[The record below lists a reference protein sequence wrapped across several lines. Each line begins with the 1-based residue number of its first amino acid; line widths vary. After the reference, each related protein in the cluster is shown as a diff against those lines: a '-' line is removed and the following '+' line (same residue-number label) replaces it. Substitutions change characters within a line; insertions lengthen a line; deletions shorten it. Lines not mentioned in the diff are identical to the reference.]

1 MPQDHAFVNCPYCPT
16 TFPVIAPDLNRRIRS
31 VQATKLWITAHGA
44 RNNSVACPN
53 CHRRCWLSWTY
64 EPALP
69 SALVV
74 TTPLQVR
81 ALRFPFLTASRT
93 PDTPRPPET
102 RPGLER

>member
-1 MPQDHAFVNCPYCPT
+1 MPQDRAFVSCPYCPA

-64 EPALP
+64 EHAQP
-69 SALVV
+69 SPPVV
-74 TTPLQVR
+74 TTPLLLP
-81 ALRFPFLTASRT
+81 AARFPLLTDARAR
-93 PDTPRPPET
+93 DTRGAFET
-102 RPGLER
+102 RP